1 MLNMKKNVYLNII
14 ALGIAG
20 LSLCGFQTAPKMS
33 FVSSAYSG
41 HEEITR
47 QALNNILKKFSDLG
61 FLELFNSEDF
71 TTDLDPAPKGLF
83 GYSSKNM
90 LIHGNFATDFPKQTT
105 VMDLSKFWK
114 NPYFDQYENADNQ
127 VAHFLRNYTGT
138 YTLASAKATCIRA
151 RENIKFATSEAIKL
165 WQAGDKT
172 KSLFLLGHVTHTI
185 QDSFSAAHSVRDN
198 VEKNNNLKDICFYG
212 NQMAKSIDIQ
222 LQKKSK
228 LCLHGQLDS
237 RDVIWNQKE
246 EQVALTKANWP
257 DEKSIQCSKGSDYPT
272 TDDEK
277 IGCLKHE
284 ARLARLAT
292 EKYLYLVFFHLTDLA
307 NQKIQQR
314 PAEEF
319 IHSLDK
325 RLFDG
330 PVGDEKL
337 DQKMANGIM
346 RCEDL
351 SDESITGRPVDTGN

>member
-1 MLNMKKNVYLNII
+1 MKKNVYLNLI
-14 ALGIAG
+14 AIGIAG
-20 LSLCGFQTAPKMS
+20 LTLCGFQTAPKMS

-47 QALNNILKKFSDLG
+47 QALNNIIRQFSNFG
-61 FLELFNSEDF
+61 FTTIFNVEDI

-105 VMDLSKFWK
+105 VLDLGEFWK
-114 NPYFDQYENADNQ
+114 NPSFEKYEDANNQ
-127 VAHFLRNYTGT
+127 VAHFLRNYIGPLTI
-138 YTLASAKATCIRA
+138 ASSKSTCIGA

-165 WQAGDKT
+165 WQAGDKK

-185 QDSFSAAHSVRDN
+185 QDSFSTAHSIRDS
-198 VEKNNNLKDICFYG
+198 VENNNNLKNICFYG
-212 NQMAKSIDIQ
+212 NSMSKAIDFQ
-222 LQKKSK
+222 LQKSND
-228 LCLHGQLDS
+228 LCLHGQLDG
-237 RDVIWNQKE
+237 RDVIWNQNNQQAE
-246 EQVALTKANWP
+246 LTKTNWP
-257 DEKSIQCSKGSDYPT
+257 NEKSIQCSKGSNYPV

-277 IGCLKHE
+277 VGCLKHE

-292 EKYLYLVFFHLTDLA
+292 EKYLYLVFFYLNNLA
-307 NQKIQQR
+307 NEHVQQR
-314 PAEEF
+314 PTEEF

-337 DQKMANGIM
+337 DQKMASGIM
-346 RCEDL
+346 RCDGL
-351 SDESITGRPVDTGN
+351 TDQTVTGSMPDPSGR